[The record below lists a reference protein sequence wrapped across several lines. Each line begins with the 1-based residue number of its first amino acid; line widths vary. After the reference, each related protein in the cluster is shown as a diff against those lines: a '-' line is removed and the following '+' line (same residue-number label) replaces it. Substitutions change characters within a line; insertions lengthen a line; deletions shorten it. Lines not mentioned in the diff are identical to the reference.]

1 MAADASRQNMRRV
14 LNVIAKCEVVL
25 VAVIE
30 TGLIVGYIIAW
41 AVRKAKRVAG
51 PLDADVDKAL
61 DAGLGKLHELV
72 QARLGPDP
80 ALSDLVEEA
89 QSGDPDPVRELTRQ
103 RVELSIQA
111 AANKSEDFAQGV
123 TELVASLQQIEKTTG
138 RVAISSGQGSAVGGD
153 AHVHA
158 DHGSIASGSNVTIT
172 GEAHLGGGVS
182 EDPHLPDRP
191 RG

>member
-1 MAADASRQNMRRV
+1 MRRV
-14 LNVIAKCEVVL
+14 LNVIAECEVVL

-41 AVRKAKRVAG
+41 AVRKARRVAG
-51 PLDADVDKAL
+51 PLDAEVDTAL

-72 QARLGPDP
+72 QAKLGPDP

-89 QSGDPDPVRELTRQ
+89 QSGDPVGELTRQ

-111 AANKSEDFAQGV
+111 TANKSEDFAQGV
-123 TELVASLQQIEKTTG
+123 TELVASLQRIEKTTG
-138 RVAISSGQGSAVGGD
+138 RVAISSGQGSAVVGD
-153 AHVHA
+153 ADIRA
-158 DHGSIASGSNVTIT
+158 DHGSIAGSNVTIA
-172 GEAHLGGGVS
+172 GGAHLGGGVS